1 MTRAAGPG
9 TVQQKGNRD
18 SWVKCTT
25 PAGGKLVYQPCS
37 RLRAAW
43 SPHTTLVGLVWSES
57 SGGNSIVVLGGWL
70 ESVGLSQVV
79 GTC

>member
-9 TVQQKGNRD
+9 TVQQKGDRD

-43 SPHTTLVGLVWSES
+43 SPHTTLVG
-57 SGGNSIVVLGGWL
+57 GFGLGWF
-70 ESVGLSQVV
+70 GLSRVV
-79 GTC
+79 GTQLWFVADGWDPLV